1 MKTALSLLAP
11 IPLLVPVLG
20 GGHSV
25 SAGDLEQALQKQM
38 NGSRAGQITQRVHC
52 TRLSRSAQRGPIKY
66 SCTLTGM
73 KGSRSLAI
81 VSVSDGSWRAAW
93 VPLKG

>member
-25 SAGDLEQALQKQM
+25 SAGDLEQALRNQM
-38 NGSRAGQITQRVHC
+38 NGSSAGQITQRVHC
-52 TRLSRSAQRGPIKY
+52 TRLSRSAQQGPIKY
-66 SCTLTGM
+66 SCTLTST
-73 KGSRSLAI
+73 KGSRGLAI